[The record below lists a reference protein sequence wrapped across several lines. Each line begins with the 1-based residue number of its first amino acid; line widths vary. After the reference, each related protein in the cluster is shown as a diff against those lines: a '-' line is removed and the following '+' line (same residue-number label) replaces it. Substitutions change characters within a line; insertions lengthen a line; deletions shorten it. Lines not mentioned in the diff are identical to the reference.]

1 MISKCKRIAKEKLQG
16 NYPIFIWIT
25 LIITIIS
32 SIFSV
37 LFIDYEIKRESLV
50 VHISW
55 WYYLLYLIAP
65 VFQMS
70 MIYCTFK
77 VLNNEKP
84 IKSDIISGFNKYFKI
99 VWTYFL
105 VSIYIMFWSILIIP
119 IFIKPFSYAMTM
131 RIIKDD
137 PYLSAEE
144 AITKSRE
151 MMKGYKFKLFS
162 LYLSFIGW
170 MFLSLLTFG
179 ILFLWLYPYIE
190 TSISQFYL
198 DIIEKSKKRMNKAGV
213 ECGKTIAFED
223 LELYLK
229 EKKCP
234 LCGKMHSYTA
244 SYCTECGRKLD
255 EESSDYEKKC
265 PSCGKIYPVS
275 SYYCPDCGRK
285 LD

>member
-32 SIFSV
+32 FIFSV

-99 VWTYFL
+99 FFYRNV
-105 VSIYIMFWSILIIP
+105 
-119 IFIKPFSYAMTM
+119 K
-131 RIIKDD
+131 
-137 PYLSAEE
+137 
-144 AITKSRE
+144 AI
-151 MMKGYKFKLFS
+151 
-162 LYLSFIGW
+162 
-170 MFLSLLTFG
+170 SLL
-179 ILFLWLYPYIE
+179 
-190 TSISQFYL
+190 
-198 DIIEKSKKRMNKAGV
+198 R
-213 ECGKTIAFED
+213 
-223 LELYLK
+223 
-229 EKKCP
+229 
-234 LCGKMHSYTA
+234 
-244 SYCTECGRKLD
+244 
-255 EESSDYEKKC
+255 
-265 PSCGKIYPVS
+265 
-275 SYYCPDCGRK
+275 
-285 LD
+285 